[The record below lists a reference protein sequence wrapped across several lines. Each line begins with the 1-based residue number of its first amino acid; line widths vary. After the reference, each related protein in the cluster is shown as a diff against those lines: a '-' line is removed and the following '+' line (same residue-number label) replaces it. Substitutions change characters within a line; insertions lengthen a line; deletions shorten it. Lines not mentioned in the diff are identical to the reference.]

1 MSSKYGTD
9 NSRECDLREEMG
21 GGKGA
26 TQEEKRKASKV
37 LESGKPFQ
45 VLVPQ
50 QPPFIS

>member
-9 NSRECDLREEMG
+9 NSRECELREEMG

-26 TQEEKRKASKV
+26 AQEEKRKASEV
-37 LESGKPFQ
+37 LESGKPFR